1 MTDRRLSAFLSRN
14 YLRKGKSRVV
24 DERECCE
31 RKNAFLNQRNY
42 RTIFT
47 FGRLVGI
54 ILEGGKTID
63 SKIRGLISGAMMK

>member
-1 MTDRRLSAFLSRN
+1 MTDRRYQHFFQEIILG
-14 YLRKGKSRVV
+14 KEKSRVV
-24 DERECCE
+24 DERERCE

-54 ILEGGKTID
+54 ILEGGQTID